1 MSQSWENNVT
11 DRRTELKSQD
21 PTEPGVQK
29 RVHSLLYIMEIVLV
43 VQVTMLKINI
53 MQQLDGMNIIIYL

>member
-1 MSQSWENNVT
+1 MSQSWENSVT

-21 PTEPGVQK
+21 PTESGVQK

>member
-1 MSQSWENNVT
+1 MSQSWENSVT
-11 DRRTELKSQD
+11 DRRTKLKSQN

-29 RVHSLLYIMEIVLV
+29 RVHSLLHIMEIVLV